1 MDMERIE
8 TRGEDGRVVSVIK
21 HRTRI
26 ETSRLSGRS
35 WVEGLARYTL
45 ADGSAVN
52 ADGDGFEVVSTCER
66 LVRV

>member
-8 TRGEDGRVVSVIK
+8 TRGEDGRLVSVLK
-21 HRTRI
+21 SKTRI
-26 ETSRLSGRS
+26 ETSVLSGRS

-52 ADGDGFEVVSTCER
+52 AVGNDFEVVSTCER

>member
-1 MDMERIE
+1 
-8 TRGEDGRVVSVIK
+8 VVSVIK

-26 ETSRLSGRS
+26 ETSGLSGRS

-52 ADGDGFEVVSTCER
+52 AVEDGFEVVSTCER